1 MTDLAFGL
9 TMTIM
14 GMGITFLTLFLLTI
28 VIRLL
33 VRLFPYREVKEKKP
47 D

>member
-1 MTDLAFGL
+1 LTDWAFGL

-14 GMGITFLTLFLLTI
+14 GMGITFLTLFLLTL

-33 VRLFPYREVKEKKP
+33 NRLFPFKDERK
-47 D
+47 DRG